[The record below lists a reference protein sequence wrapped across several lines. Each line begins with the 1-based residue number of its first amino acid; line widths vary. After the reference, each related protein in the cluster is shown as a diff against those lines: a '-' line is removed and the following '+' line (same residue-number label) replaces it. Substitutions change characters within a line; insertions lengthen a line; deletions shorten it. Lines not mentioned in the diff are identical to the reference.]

1 LIPRHPRSVF
11 PATSRRAFSLIEL
24 LVVLAIVGVLIALTL
39 AAVQRVREAAKRT
52 DCLNRLRQQGL
63 AVLHYESVTGRL
75 PPGAVQGPF
84 PELNVPPQVGHGMW
98 VFLLPHLDQAPVA
111 NLYRLDLS
119 YDHPGNQPA
128 ATARLAVLVC
138 PNADPARVEEFA
150 PAGFGAAADYVPVE
164 VNPFLADLGLID
176 PVGNFEGALPANKR
190 VKLTDVTDGT
200 SNTLLLAEAA
210 GRPPVAWCS
219 PLSPTGLRQVFGE
232 TNAFHRNGTPA
243 CMVDGS
249 VRFLPDSTDLRVLGR
264 LATRAGGEPV
274 DAP

>member
-1 LIPRHPRSVF
+1 MSPL
-11 PATSRRAFSLIEL
+11 ARRGFSLIEL
-24 LVVLAIVGVLIALTL
+24 LVVLAIVGVLVALTL
-39 AAVQRVREAAKRT
+39 AAVQRVREAARRT

-63 AVLHYESVTGRL
+63 AVLHYESVHGRL

-84 PELNVPPQVGHGMW
+84 PELGVPAGAGHGMW

-111 NLYRLDLS
+111 DLYRLDLPF
-119 YDHPGNQPA
+119 DHPDNQPA
-128 ATARLAVLVC
+128 ANARLAVLMC
-138 PNADPARVEEFA
+138 PNADPTRVEEFET
-150 PAGFGAAADYVPVE
+150 PPRAGAVADYVTIE

-176 PVGNFEGALPANKR
+176 PVGNFESALPANKR
-190 VKLTDVTDGT
+190 IKLADVTDGT
-200 SNTLLLAEAA
+200 SSTLLLAEAA
-210 GRPPVAWCS
+210 GRPAVAWCS

-232 TNAFHRNGTPA
+232 TNAFHRNGTPVCLA
-243 CMVDGS
+243 DGS